1 MWRIY
6 LLFSLLLTIYI
17 GLVILAYGIKTTV
30 RIDVN
35 NLSLCVKIFI
45 FDWIEV
51 FCFKIFV
58 SEQQF
63 YYQINK
69 KDIKLFE
76 RKGQDRKSKKKSRKI
91 RIFSYLYYA
100 IEKAPKIIVYNP
112 VIKYGAEFEEIKN
125 KALFD
130 GGVSAAVYTAVGV
143 LYDKLELKNLSLQN
157 IGDESS
163 FKGVYL
169 EGALKFSLLK
179 IFFYFLHIISVKR
192 RFQTA

>member
-76 RKGQDRKSKKKSRKI
+76 RKGQDRKGKKKSRKI
-91 RIFSYLYYA
+91 RIFSYL
-100 IEKAPKIIVYNP
+100 
-112 VIKYGAEFEEIKN
+112 
-125 KALFD
+125 
-130 GGVSAAVYTAVGV
+130 
-143 LYDKLELKNLSLQN
+143 
-157 IGDESS
+157 
-163 FKGVYL
+163 
-169 EGALKFSLLK
+169 
-179 IFFYFLHIISVKR
+179 
-192 RFQTA
+192 

>member
-76 RKGQDRKSKKKSRKI
+76 RKGQDRKSKKKRAAPPKKIGIGSTVKVNGRLHLDSYGRGPGMYEKNATRQVIYIVPGRK
-91 RIFSYLYYA
+91 Y
-100 IEKAPKIIVYNP
+100 P
-112 VIKYGAEFEEIKN
+112 VCVGI
-125 KALFD
+125 
-130 GGVSAAVYTAVGV
+130 GGIARGW
-143 LYDKLELKNLSLQN
+143 
-157 IGDESS
+157 
-163 FKGVYL
+163 
-169 EGALKFSLLK
+169 
-179 IFFYFLHIISVKR
+179 VKR
-192 RFQTA
+192 SEVKRV